1 MDIFLAYKKFKLEV
15 LNMIESNKISF
26 LIEDLIKQL

>member
-1 MDIFLAYKKFKLEV
+1 MDIFLAYKKCKLEV